1 MILRFLKIILIVAVI
16 LVITISII
24 LLLLSM
30 QPFVPNNYTQIVKTG
45 GELEAKY
52 LAMGA
57 SQVEHMEVSTEEEWG
72 NINVYYP
79 KELTENAK
87 SYPVVVMVNGTGVY
101 SSKYPALFKH
111 LASWGFIV
119 IGNEDPSTCS
129 GGSADT
135 TLAWLLNENE
145 DPDSRFYQK
154 VDEEHIG
161 ISGHSQ
167 GGVGVFNAI
176 NEQPHGSL
184 YTCAVSLSPTQLEL
198 AEALNMHYE
207 PDKTN
212 APCQRP
218 HTIAIC
224 TTGRSPSGT
233 LCFRQP
239 YRDAVSGR
247 FRCLQQPADKHR
259 RHSCIVRP
267 VAGSRQH
274 RAKFSAARSPL
285 RTGQFW
291 QSPMEFGSSWR
302 EPPFIFFCV

>member
-79 KELTENAK
+79 KELTESAK

-129 GGSADT
+129 GSSADT
-135 TLAWLLNENE
+135 TLVWLLNENE
-145 DPDSRFYQK
+145 NPDSRFYQK

-184 YTCAVSLSPTQLEL
+184 YTCAVSLSPTQLDL

-212 APCQRP
+212 IPVFLLAATESDVITPDGAKQ
-218 HTIAIC
+218 
-224 TTGRSPSGT
+224 
-233 LCFRQP
+233 L
-239 YRDAVSGR
+239 YDAV
-247 FRCLQQPADKHR
+247 KMT
-259 RHSCIVRP
+259 
-267 VAGSRQH
+267 
-274 RAKFSAARSPL
+274 K
-285 RTGQFW
+285 
-291 QSPMEFGSSWR
+291 QSPCGMVWIMEKC
-302 EPPFIFFCV
+302 FILPMVM